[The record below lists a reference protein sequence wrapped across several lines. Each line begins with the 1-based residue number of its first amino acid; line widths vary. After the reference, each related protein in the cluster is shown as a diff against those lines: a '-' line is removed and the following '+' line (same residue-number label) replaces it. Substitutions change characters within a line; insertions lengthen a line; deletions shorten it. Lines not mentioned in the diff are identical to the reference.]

1 MRAGDGV
8 IWAMPKRTSV
18 YFGEVFCRQKN
29 VMLFIMVLQ
38 WVDAFQL
45 LAGALLA
52 QPSIASPASSQPP
65 PFSAQLM
72 LFLHLARAFPR
83 FNTSHPL

>member
-1 MRAGDGV
+1 
-8 IWAMPKRTSV
+8 MPKRTSV
-18 YFGEVFCRQKN
+18 YFGEVFYRQK
-29 VMLFIMVLQ
+29 MLCFLFLVLQ

-83 FNTSHPL
+83 FNTLHPL

>member
-1 MRAGDGV
+1 
-8 IWAMPKRTSV
+8 
-18 YFGEVFCRQKN
+18 
-29 VMLFIMVLQ
+29 MLLIMVLQ

-72 LFLHLARAFPR
+72 LFCTSPVLFLASTLRTPYK
-83 FNTSHPL
+83 

>member
-1 MRAGDGV
+1 
-8 IWAMPKRTSV
+8 MPKRSSV
-18 YFGEVFCRQKN
+18 HFGEVYYRKK
-29 VMLFIMVLQ
+29 MLCFLFLVLQ
-38 WVDAFQL
+38 WVDVFQL

-83 FNTSHPL
+83 FNFRTPYR